1 MISAIYAAGTA
12 TNLVPKNLPVRSYFI
27 DSKQRLAAVASILI
41 LLVSG
46 TTYASALS
54 LPGDPLYGMKIHII
68 EPIGLAFQFDDE
80 SKNEYRISLLQKRLT
95 ELEKLR
101 EEGRL
106 DENAQQAS
114 FEAVR
119 KNVQEM
125 ERDTP
130 RDESDRNIE
139 VTEKMEL
146 YNALIDAELNIEASI
161 DLLEGDSGTGA
172 IQGDTLKDETPRVDD
187 TATSSSRETQ
197 GVDIDTGDGV
207 RDALPL
213 PVNSESEV
221 RVEIPGL

>member
-12 TNLVPKNLPVRSYFI
+12 TNLVPENLPVRSYFI

-68 EPIGLAFQFDDE
+68 EPIELAFQFDEE

-119 KNVQEM
+119 KNVQEI
-125 ERDTP
+125 EWGTP
-130 RDESDRNIE
+130 LDESDRNIE
-139 VTEKMEL
+139 VTKKMEL
-146 YNALIDAELNIEASI
+146 YNALIGAELNIEASI

-172 IQGDTLKDETPRVDD
+172 VQGDTLKDETPRVDD

-213 PVNSESEV
+213 PVNSESGV